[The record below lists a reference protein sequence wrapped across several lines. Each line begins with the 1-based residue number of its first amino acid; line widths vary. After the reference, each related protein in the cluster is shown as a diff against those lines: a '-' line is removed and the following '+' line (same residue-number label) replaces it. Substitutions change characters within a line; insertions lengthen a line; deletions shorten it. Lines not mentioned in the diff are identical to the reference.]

1 MSIKIC
7 YRLDTSAP
15 GFALART
22 TRDLFSSSFS
32 FPFGARGSRPSLPHK
47 KAPENG
53 CYYSKASRRVADCAL
68 SNARMREFT
77 LSHMTEIRVRQKERK
92 MRPYPRFGRDSRYL
106 PTPLRGPLGKASG
119 FALARTTRDL
129 FFSSFSFPF
138 GARGSRPSLPRKKA
152 PENGCLLRGRDSRT
166 RTYDLSH
173 VKRAL

>member
-1 MSIKIC
+1 MAK
-7 YRLDTSAP
+7 TAP
-15 GFALART
+15 FTGFFCRFCHFFLFLS
-22 TRDLFSSSFS
+22 LFS
-32 FPFGARGSRPSLPHK
+32 ARAALVPSLPRK

-53 CYYSKASRRVADCAL
+53 CLYPKASRRVADCAL

-77 LSHMTEIRVRQKERK
+77 LSHMTEIRVRKKERK
-92 MRPYPRFGRDSRYL
+92 MRPCPRFGRDSGYL

-129 FFSSFSFPF
+129 FSSSFSFLF

>member
-1 MSIKIC
+1 MAK
-7 YRLDTSAP
+7 TAP
-15 GFALART
+15 FTGFFCR
-22 TRDLFSSSFS
+22 FCHFFS
-32 FPFGARGSRPSLPHK
+32 FFVPLFGARGSRPPPPRK

-53 CYYSKASRRVADCAL
+53 CLYPKASRRVADCAL

-129 FFSSFSFPF
+129 FSSSFSFPF
-138 GARGSRPSLPRKKA
+138 GARGSSPSLPRKKA